1 MNTYSITMQRGTPNQ
16 KTVTFES
23 ELTEVEVVSGL
34 KQVPGNFARNL
45 RNTLHWTKSQE
56 GWAHWMVI
64 EAARKASQPET
75 APQATGFKAIPALF
89 ATASASLQYPRIT
102 FKTSAGT
109 VRIQRAGQQSRYAG
123 ELQVTDGQGYGQSRY
138 YGRIDK
144 AGNFHP
150 GRDFSGAV
158 TAALTE
164 IEANPAEALG
174 RMGRAEGV
182 CCFCGKDLT
191 DEASTDHGYGPV
203 CAKNWGLPHGAAKI
217 DVTDLKLV
225 AYL

>member
-1 MNTYSITMQRGTPNQ
+1 MTTYSVTMQRGTP
-16 KTVTFES
+16 KETTVTFES
-23 ELTEVEVVSGL
+23 DLTEVEVAKGL
-34 KQVPGNFARNL
+34 KQVPGDFARNL

-56 GWAHWMVI
+56 AWAHWMVI
-64 EAARKASQPET
+64 EAARKASKPET
-75 APQATGFKAIPALF
+75 EQAGTGFKAIPALF

-109 VRIQRAGQQSRYAG
+109 VRIQRAGQQSRYCG
-123 ELQVTDGQGYGQSRY
+123 ELQVTDGQGYQGGRY

-158 TAALTE
+158 TAALVE

-174 RMGRAEGV
+174 RMGRAEGA

-191 DEASTDHGYGPV
+191 DENSTVHGYGPV

-217 DVTDLKLV
+217 DVTGK
-225 AYL
+225 

>member
-1 MNTYSITMQRGTPNQ
+1 MTTYSVTMQRGTPNQ

-23 ELTEVEVVSGL
+23 ELTEVEVVTGL
-34 KQVPGNFARNL
+34 KAVPGDFARNL
-45 RNTLHWTKSQE
+45 RQTLHWTKSQE
-56 GWAHWMVI
+56 GWAHWLVI
-64 EAARKASQPET
+64 EAQSKASQPT
-75 APQATGFKAIPALF
+75 QATGFKAILDLF

-102 FKTSAGT
+102 FTTSAGT
-109 VRIQRAGQQSRYAG
+109 VRIQRAGQQSRYCG

-158 TAALTE
+158 TAALAE

-182 CCFCGKDLT
+182 CCFCSKDLT
-191 DEASTDHGYGPV
+191 DEASTSHGYGPV
-203 CAKNWGLPHGAAKI
+203 CAKNWGLPHGAAK
-217 DVTDLKLV
+217 VNVAGLKLV